1 MSISSKIRSLIDE
14 KRVRHKKLY
23 DYLGITKGGYYA
35 AMRRDNWKS
44 DTLKQISDFFE
55 VDYDYWFDD
64 GTSVLNEANPEY
76 NSKQTGKFLGII
88 SKLQQEN
95 KLLQEKN
102 SALNDKIIKLL
113 EQKKD

>member
-1 MSISSKIRSLIDE
+1 MTITKKIEDLLQEQR
-14 KRVRHKKLY
+14 RRHKELY
-23 DYLGITKGGYYA
+23 EYLGITKGGYHA
-35 AMRRDNWKS
+35 RRKRDNW
-44 DTLKQISDFFE
+44 TGNALKQISDFFE

-95 KLLQEKN
+95 KLLLEKN
-102 SALNDKIIKLL
+102 STLNDKIIKLL
-113 EQKKD
+113 EQKKP